1 VVEITFCHGQFQTVA
16 FWIRCR
22 FNPSGQGQDAG
33 GFRLISILVEHQD
46 RYDRFAMITGADDQL

>member
-1 VVEITFCHGQFQTVA
+1 MTGMNTRTKPDDHILVGMPLY
-16 FWIRCR
+16 
-22 FNPSGQGQDAG
+22 PSGQGQDAG